1 MRFFFLLFRCQA
13 QLRRGNESLVQ
24 GLVSQAEPFPWESKH
39 AAPAGNSTAA
49 AAAAAAAA
57 IAAAVTTPEDSAA
70 AAVAAGHGRHLSLH
84 LDANAHRSNS
94 AAGADPDADTEED
107 ESTAPDFKGF
117 VVPVETSAPEAVGV
131 PAADDSAFL
140 TRGHALRRRVS
151 LEGVTVQNL
160 EGPDLEA
167 GEAGAGT
174 VSLPWAGDATGDIGF
189 IVSVPGEVRYNRYAV
204 ARGVGGVE
212 ELVFAVPE
220 GTKSASAYTGSGGG
234 IFGDC
239 CGGGGGGGGEYA
251 DSVDDD
257 GGGGAGGMLGD
268 SDDEE
273 DYNCLHGGILSGCL
287 PEASRTCFWC
297 CWLHGRTGGQ
307 RALFCLP
314 TEMPSDIQS
323 VRVTTE
329 VVTEKEGEEPTLAVH
344 VIVDRSVPV
353 LGWVLMVSA
362 LFGLAAMA
370 PLGDLLSKMSPD
382 ALPAIYPVW
391 RYCCSTII
399 YSPWFLLMVAGSNP
413 YTSWRSWA
421 CFSPWSGASCRPWG
435 RRVETTAL
443 TQARKTKKRCLKHQH
458 RMRVLVLLPC
468 VPPDVSDA
476 VAGTSVVVVAG
487 DAESSGGQAFG
498 ILLGLGSAC
507 FGGMYILN
515 AKSARNKV
523 EVSHFA
529 FIASIVPAALCTVV
543 LLAAYGGSPE
553 GRVLLFGTSG
563 LFGWTQ
569 SPALVLVQVVTS
581 VLGDMVGNF
590 GFYLLLKYISPLV
603 VSLASLTVPLLAVVE
618 GLMLGVVS
626 PPGILFGIGASLIL
640 TGAGTASMVT
650 LLPHTEV
657 FDATEAVKTTQE
669 GVGDADK
676 SPVPGSSLTN
686 SPALGYGSVNGRGGG
701 GGKATSR
708 GESHNGEL
716 RPLLSLEAEDKKA
729 ESGSSEQPS
738 LLFK

>member
-1 MRFFFLLFRCQA
+1 
-13 QLRRGNESLVQ
+13 
-24 GLVSQAEPFPWESKH
+24 
-39 AAPAGNSTAA
+39 
-49 AAAAAAAA
+49 
-57 IAAAVTTPEDSAA
+57 
-70 AAVAAGHGRHLSLH
+70 
-84 LDANAHRSNS
+84 
-94 AAGADPDADTEED
+94 
-107 ESTAPDFKGF
+107 
-117 VVPVETSAPEAVGV
+117 
-131 PAADDSAFL
+131 
-140 TRGHALRRRVS
+140 
-151 LEGVTVQNL
+151 
-160 EGPDLEA
+160 
-167 GEAGAGT
+167 
-174 VSLPWAGDATGDIGF
+174 
-189 IVSVPGEVRYNRYAV
+189 
-204 ARGVGGVE
+204 
-212 ELVFAVPE
+212 
-220 GTKSASAYTGSGGG
+220 
-234 IFGDC
+234 
-239 CGGGGGGGGEYA
+239 
-251 DSVDDD
+251 
-257 GGGGAGGMLGD
+257 
-268 SDDEE
+268 
-273 DYNCLHGGILSGCL
+273 
-287 PEASRTCFWC
+287 
-297 CWLHGRTGGQ
+297 
-307 RALFCLP
+307 
-314 TEMPSDIQS
+314 MPSDIQS

-329 VVTEKEGEEPTLAVH
+329 VVAEKEGEEPTLAVH

-399 YSPWFLLMVAGSNP
+399 YSPWFLLMLAGSKSARAELRDWSLVMPVVLAGTGLAGWGLCFYSALNFASSSMVALLASLTP
-413 YTSWRSWA
+413 MCLVVWRGVTGESVHILEIV
-421 CFSPWSGASCRPWG
+421 G
-435 RRVETTAL
+435 
-443 TQARKTKKRCLKHQH
+443 
-458 RMRVLVLLPC
+458 VLLAM
-468 VPPDVSDA
+468 VGGVVSTVGETGGDDGADAGEKDQEAFFFYVSDA
-476 VAGTSVVVVAG
+476 VAGTSVVVVAE
-487 DAESSGGQAFG
+487 DTESSGGQALG

-563 LFGWTQ
+563 LLGWTQ
-569 SPALVLVQVVTS
+569 SPALVLVQIVTS

-626 PPGILFGIGASLIL
+626 PPGILFGIGAFLIL
-640 TGAGTASMVT
+640 AGAGTASMVT

-657 FDATEAVKTTQE
+657 FDATEAVKTTNE

-676 SPVPGSSLTN
+676 SPVPDSSLTN
-686 SPALGYGSVNGRGGG
+686 SPALGYGSVNGKGGG

-708 GESHNGEL
+708 AQSNNGEL

-729 ESGSSEQPS
+729 ESGSSKQPS